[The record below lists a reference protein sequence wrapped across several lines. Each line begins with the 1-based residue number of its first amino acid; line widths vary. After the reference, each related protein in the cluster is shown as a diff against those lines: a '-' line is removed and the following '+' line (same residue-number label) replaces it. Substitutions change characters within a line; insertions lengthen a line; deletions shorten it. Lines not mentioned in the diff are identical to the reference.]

1 MTNDHYIQ
9 WTMNPFQQQ
18 GVYDKMAVHFEPELI
33 REVLAFQ
40 QTHATYTKTP
50 LHTLD
55 ELAAKLGVASIY
67 AKDESKRFG
76 LNAFKVLGGIY
87 AIAKYITNRLN
98 MPFENLSFEQLRT
111 PEVKE
116 KLGTLTFISATDGN
130 HGRGVAWAAREL
142 GHNSI
147 IYMPKGSSQQRL
159 EAICAEGADASIRE
173 VNYDACVRECA
184 KLAEAHG
191 YIVVQD
197 TAWPG
202 YQEIPL
208 WIMQGYASIAYEI
221 TEQLAELEAERP
233 THIFLQAGVGSFA
246 ASIAAYFS
254 QLYQDNPPV
263 IVVAEAVEAA
273 CYYKSFLSETGDI
286 HIIDGD
292 MPTIMA
298 GLACGEPNTDAYEI
312 LRHYATATFAC
323 TNEIAATG
331 MRQYANP
338 VGTDAK
344 IISGE
349 SGAVTLGLVVYLR
362 RFAAKEVRE
371 QLQLNEQ
378 ARVLVISTEGDTD
391 EAQYNKVTVLGHYS
405 LDVSQRKIR

>member
-1 MTNDHYIQ
+1 MTNDKYIE

-18 GVYDKMAVHFEPELI
+18 GVYEKMAAHFEPCLI
-33 REVLAFQ
+33 HEVLKFQ
-40 QTHATYTKTP
+40 QTHAMYTKTP
-50 LHTLD
+50 LHLLD
-55 ELAAKLGVASIY
+55 ELAATVGVASIY
-67 AKDESKRFG
+67 VKDESKRFD

-87 AIAKYITNRLN
+87 AIAKYIVNRLDI
-98 MPFENLSFEQLRT
+98 PFENLSFEQLRT

-116 KLGTLTFISATDGN
+116 QLGTLTFISATDGN

-142 GHNSI
+142 GHNAI

-159 EAICAEGADASIRE
+159 DAIRAEGADASIRD
-173 VNYDACVRECA
+173 VNYDECVRECA
-184 KLAEAHG
+184 ALAEEHG

-208 WIMQGYASIAYEI
+208 WIMQGYASIAYE
-221 TEQLAELEAERP
+221 TVEQLTEANVEPP

-254 QLYQDNPPV
+254 QLYKDNPPV

-273 CYYKSFLSETGDI
+273 CYYKSFTSETGDI
-286 HIIDGD
+286 HIVDGD

-338 VGTDAK
+338 VGSDAH

-349 SGAVTLGLVVYLR
+349 SGAVTLGLLVYLQ
-362 RFAAKEVRE
+362 RFADEVIRE
-371 QLQLNEQ
+371 QLQLTEQ
-378 ARVLVISTEGDTD
+378 SRVLVISTEGNTD
-391 EAQYNKVTVLGHYS
+391 EAQYENVTVLGHYS
-405 LDVSQRKIR
+405 LD

>member
-1 MTNDHYIQ
+1 MTNDNYIQ
-9 WTMNPFQQQ
+9 WTMNPFKQQ
-18 GVYDKMAVHFEPELI
+18 GVYEKMTAHFEPHLI

-55 ELAAKLGVASIY
+55 ALATKLGVARIY

-87 AIAKYITNRLN
+87 AIAKYIANHLN

-111 PEVKE
+111 PEVK
-116 KLGTLTFISATDGN
+116 KQLGTLTFISATDGN

-142 GHNSI
+142 GHESI

-159 EAICAEGADASIRE
+159 EAIRAEGANASIRD
-173 VNYDACVRECA
+173 VNYDECVRECA
-184 KLAEAHG
+184 KLADEHG

-208 WIMQGYASIAYEI
+208 WIMQGYASIAYE
-221 TEQLAELEAERP
+221 TVEQLAEAEVEPP

-286 HIIDGD
+286 QIVDGD

-312 LRHYATATFAC
+312 LRHYAMATFAC

-338 VGTDAK
+338 VGADAK

-349 SGAVTLGLVVYLR
+349 SGAVTLGLVVYLQ
-362 RFAAKEVRE
+362 RFADKEIRK

-378 ARVLVISTEGDTD
+378 SRVLVISTEGNTD
-391 EAQYNKVTVLGHYS
+391 EAQYDNVTVLGHYP
-405 LDVSQRKIR
+405 LDV